1 MGYGMK
7 YTKGGFPFKTS
18 PAKIDLTK
26 KTGLGPR
33 ATDKP
38 KRDEEK
44 FVNEQDHQSVPTF
57 TNSNPSP
64 NDQALAN
71 VKSKNYKKYS
81 DLEKND
87 DDRPVNLKP
96 SFKPT
101 PKGNEQRSKAENN
114 LEKSEDEKGL

>member
-7 YTKGGFPFKTS
+7 YTKGGFPFKS
-18 PAKIDLTK
+18 PAKQTVDLTK

-33 ATDKP
+33 AKVKKTELEKMTEEEYQ
-38 KRDEEK
+38 RHMNDEHHG
-44 FVNEQDHQSVPTF
+44 NVPTF

-71 VKSKNYKKYS
+71 AKSKNYTKQS

-87 DDRPVNLKP
+87 DDRPAK
-96 SFKPT
+96 
-101 PKGNEQRSKAENN
+101 
-114 LEKSEDEKGL
+114 